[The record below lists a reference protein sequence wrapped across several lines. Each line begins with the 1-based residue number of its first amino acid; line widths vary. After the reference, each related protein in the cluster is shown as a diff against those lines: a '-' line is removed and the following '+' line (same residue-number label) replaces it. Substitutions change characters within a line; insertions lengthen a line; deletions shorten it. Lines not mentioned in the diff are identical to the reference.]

1 MHNKVVIVTAYPVTI
16 WTLLCFELH
25 QIQDHFYYKNA
36 PHLYSKSGLGFVL
49 TPSIAKK
56 LLVQNCDFEFSLLSG
71 RAETPCQNAIQK
83 PQKAM
88 KWCCARENDTDR
100 VNWDYELVHMR
111 HFHDFGQSDQF
122 RPYWHNLF
130 CILVTLMKRIRY
142 SGLSEPIA

>member
-1 MHNKVVIVTAYPVTI
+1 MSLFANLTAI
-16 WTLLCFELH
+16 W
-25 QIQDHFYYKNA
+25 DHFYYTNA

-130 CILVTLMKRIRY
+130 CILVTLAICKFFELVWPKHDFSSWIRIAQFGQGR
-142 SGLSEPIA
+142 